1 MRLTVRTDYAFRML
15 LYLAVHPDRLC
26 TIKEIAK
33 AYHISEPHLMKI
45 TNQLSQLAW
54 IETIRGKGGGMK
66 LAKKPEEI
74 CLAEVIKTVEPDFH
88 LVECFSSDNTCNIGA
103 YCGLTGIMQEA
114 LDAFIACFA
123 QYSLADI
130 LKSGAP
136 PSDESLEK
144 IVNFMK

>member
-15 LYLAVHPDRLC
+15 LYLAVHSDRLC
-26 TIKEIAK
+26 TIKEIAD

-45 TNQLSQLAW
+45 THQLGQLEW

-74 CLAEVIKTVEPDFH
+74 CLAEVVKTVEPDFH
-88 LVECFSSDNTCNIGA
+88 LVECFSSDNTCSIGA
-103 YCGLTGIMQEA
+103 YCGLTGIMHEA
-114 LDAFIACFA
+114 LDAFISCFA
-123 QYSLADI
+123 KYTLADI
-130 LKSGAP
+130 LKSGM
-136 PSDESLEK
+136 PSSDDSLEK

>member
-15 LYLAVHPDRLC
+15 LYLAMHSDRLC

-45 TNQLSQLAW
+45 THQLSQLAW

-66 LAKKPEEI
+66 LAKQPEEI
-74 CLAEVIKTVEPDFH
+74 CLAEVIKTVEPDFY
-88 LVECFSSDNTCNIGA
+88 LVECFGSDNTCNIGA
-103 YCGLTGIMQEA
+103 YCGLTDVLQEA

-123 QYSLADI
+123 KYTLADI
-130 LKSGAP
+130 LKSSGSAV
-136 PSDESLEK
+136 DEPLEK